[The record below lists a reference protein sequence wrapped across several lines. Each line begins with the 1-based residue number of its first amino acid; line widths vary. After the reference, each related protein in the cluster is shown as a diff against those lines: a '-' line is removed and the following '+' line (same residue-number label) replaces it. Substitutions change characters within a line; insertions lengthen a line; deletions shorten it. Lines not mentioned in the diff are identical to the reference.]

1 MSGGVPGW
9 FSAATAAGVLH
20 MLGFESPVL
29 KQFVFGGVLA
39 ARFHPELVRAWT
51 VKYGLH
57 MLHYAAAACILIVS
71 LRAILS
77 ASNVTTSAWTGNT
90 KVLLLPCKT
99 THARLFPKKHSF
111 DYSYLVVGI
120 PVGWEGIAGGLV
132 SSSSKKQPWYSWS
145 RRGWYHV
152 NPADYLYRGD
162 GHLGLREKLNAYLV
176 SQVRSFSQNNST
188 LTQISH

>member
-1 MSGGVPGW
+1 MPGW
-9 FSAATAAGVLH
+9 LSAATAVGVLH

-29 KQFVFGGVLA
+29 KQLVL
-39 ARFHPELVRAWT
+39 
-51 VKYGLH
+51 G
-57 MLHYAAAACILIVS
+57 ILIAATLQPEVVRTWIVEYGFNILQYAVPVWVLVVL
-71 LRAILS
+71 LRATLS
-77 ASNVTTSAWTGNT
+77 ASNFTASTWTGNT
-90 KVLLLPCKT
+90 KVLLFPCKT

-145 RRGWYHV
+145 KRGWYHV

-162 GHLGLREKLNAYLV
+162 EHLGLRDKLNAYLV
-176 SQVRSFSQNNST
+176 SQVSRLSPQD
-188 LTQISH
+188 